1 MTMTSVNHGE
11 PYFLKADISKAG
23 QSSASIND
31 YIKMR
36 VADNGKILPVQWYDQ
51 GCVMNVNGMIPFI
64 EGAVGQWHTD
74 DDDNIVMA
82 PDADYRD
89 WQGSAANT
97 RDGGW
102 ADYIL
107 TDQMFTQK
115 GIFYGKIGLM
125 DGNGRRLTSIDI
137 WFRVL
142 GNDVMFGLTGKY
154 YSDRVEKLIRQ
165 IEAKA
170 DDTFRDIDAQ
180 NKAAIQKL
188 NDDYTEKTQEAQNA
202 LTKATSDLNS
212 FGATVET
219 MDAQI
224 KVQALATKPDLDQ
237 AKSDITKIVE
247 DKTAN
252 LEKVAKANFSTVAS
266 LDQLKKDHA
275 TGADGYW
282 ITLDTKHL
290 YIWSG
295 NDWTDLGPAGIG
307 DGTVPGQ
314 TIKAKSIF
322 DPQVA
327 TINASKVLNSYADIS
342 GATNW
347 GGSGVQVFIDGD
359 NVSVATDFK
368 GDRGIVFPIKFT
380 GQNFGSNSLYVDFSY
395 FYAEENKANHINAY
409 VMREDGTLI
418 DTELWHSDTDTG
430 IAHITITPDFIK
442 NNSLNQM
449 FKILVAS
456 HGDPV
461 AFDVQSFRVSED
473 PNNTTFTKKLKALD
487 LLTTKNG
494 FNMNQ
499 AKAWNL
505 TQGQD
510 VFYTDNTEAVFQ
522 TGNSTAA
529 KGIVIQ
535 GSVIPDVTNYIHIEC
550 GVTSSNQSGISVY
563 LTDGRNLNEGVFSQ
577 IGVVQTNDGTR
588 SIDYAL
594 TPKEMKRLGIVDNCT
609 LTIGGQLN
617 TVIIRSVRISTVRKG
632 SDALDAI
639 NSTNSSN
646 NVIYGSSMAQIDTAD
661 TKTIDGL
668 GMVTPG
674 EKNTMNNA
682 RLKHITLYAKDNGSA
697 SMFVGKLDQNNLLV
711 DARKYAI
718 HYSKGF
724 NELDFTDQN
733 IVVNKDEYVFV
744 NCSVLGVYRPDTTH
758 PLGNATRL
766 QDAKHVLTGQYSG
779 KAFTSADA
787 LAPFEYTLAPATSE
801 QLSTSLSTDISNNS
815 QKIDEAKQQI
825 KQVAVL
831 TSPSGKKFRI
841 SVDDTGELSAV
852 STIPTNVQ
860 IFGNSLTCYYKDSF
874 PALGA
879 TDQNHDWYHYVTD
892 YIKSA
897 NSSAVIGPR
906 RNIAPWEQNTN
917 RDEQFNQLIK
927 PNLSAD
933 TDLVILQ
940 LGDNVNSDALHS
952 GFATDVM
959 NLFKD
964 IKAIAPKAKIYYVG
978 MWFCGWQDMMDS
990 AQAACRKY
998 DGTFV
1003 DIQDLA
1009 NDQSNKA
1016 YIGEVV
1022 TLPDG
1027 TTKTLSS
1034 EGEAN
1039 HPGDTGYKK
1048 IADRIINSFDF

>member
-1 MTMTSVNHGE
+1 MAMTRVNNGE
-11 PYFLKADISKAG
+11 PYYLKADISKAG
-23 QSSASIND
+23 ESTASIND

-36 VADNGKILPVQWYDQ
+36 VFDNGKILPVKWFDQ
-51 GCVMNVNGMIPFI
+51 NVVMNVNGMIPFI
-64 EGAVGQWHTD
+64 EGSVGQFSTD
-74 DDDNIVMA
+74 DNDNIIMA
-82 PDADYRD
+82 PDAVHRD
-89 WQGSAANT
+89 WQGTAANT

-102 ADYIL
+102 ADYVL
-107 TDQMFTQK
+107 TDQMFTEE
-115 GIFYGKIGLM
+115 GAFSGFIGLM
-125 DGNGRRLTSIDI
+125 DGNGRRLTSINI

-142 GNDVMFGLTGKY
+142 GDNLIFGLTQKY
-154 YSDRVEKLIRQ
+154 YSDKIEKFIRQ
-165 IEAKA
+165 MQAKA
-170 DDTFRDIDAQ
+170 NDVFRDINEQ
-180 NKAAIQKL
+180 NAAAIQKL
-188 NDDYTEKTQEAQNA
+188 NNDYSAKTQEAQNA
-202 LTKATSDLNS
+202 LIKATSGLNS
-212 FGATVET
+212 YAATVEN
-219 MDAQI
+219 MDSQI
-224 KVQALATKPDLDQ
+224 KAKALATKPNLEQ
-237 AKSDITKIVE
+237 AKSDITKYVE
-247 DKTAN
+247 SKTQN
-252 LEKVAKANFSTVAS
+252 LESVAKANFNTTAS

-275 TGADGYW
+275 TGAEGYW
-282 ITLDTKHL
+282 ITLDTKHM

-295 NDWTDLGPAGIG
+295 TEWTDLGPAGIG

-314 TIKAKSIF
+314 TIKDKSIF
-322 DPQVA
+322 DTQVG
-327 TINASKVLNSYADIS
+327 TINASKVLNSYAEIG
-342 GATNW
+342 GATSW
-347 GGSGVQVFIDGD
+347 GGSGVKVFIDGD
-359 NVSVATDFK
+359 NVSAATEFK
-368 GDRGIVFPIKFT
+368 GDRGIIFPVKFT

-395 FYAEENKANHINAY
+395 FYAEKNKVNHINAY
-409 VMREDGTLI
+409 AMREDNTLI

-430 IAHITITPDFIK
+430 VAHITLTPDFIK
-442 NNSLNQM
+442 TNSLNQM
-449 FKILVAS
+449 FKILIAS

-473 PNNTTFTKKLKALD
+473 PNNTTMPKKFKDLD
-487 LLTTKNG
+487 LLTAKNG
-494 FNMNQ
+494 FDIT
-499 AKAWNL
+499 KAQGWNL
-505 TQGQD
+505 TPGQD
-510 VFYTDNTEAVFQ
+510 VFYADSTEAVFK
-522 TGNSTAA
+522 TGDATAA

-563 LTDGRNLNEGVFSQ
+563 LTNGRNLNEGVFSQ

-594 TPKEMKRLGIVDNCT
+594 TPKEMNSLGIVDNCT
-609 LTIGGQLN
+609 ITIGGQLN
-617 TVIIRSVRISTVRKG
+617 KVLIRSVRISTVRKG
-632 SDALDAI
+632 SNALDAI

-646 NVIYGSSMAQIDTAD
+646 DVVYGSSMARIDTAD

-668 GMVTPG
+668 GLVTTG
-674 EKNTMNNA
+674 EKNTMDNA

-697 SMFVGKLDQNNLLV
+697 SMFIGKLDQNNLLV
-711 DARKYAI
+711 DAKKYAI

-724 NELDFTDQN
+724 NELDFSSQN
-733 IVVNKDEYVFV
+733 IVVNKDEYVFI
-744 NCSVLGVYRPDTTH
+744 NCSVLGVYKPDTTH

-801 QLSTSLSTDISNNS
+801 QLSTSLSTDISNNL

-841 SVDDTGELSAV
+841 SVDDTGALSAV

-860 IFGNSLTCYYKDSF
+860 IFGNSLTCYYKDGF

-879 TDQNHDWYHYVTD
+879 TDQDHDWYHYVTD

-906 RNIAPWEQNTN
+906 RNVAPWEQSAN
-917 RDEQFNQLIK
+917 RDEQFNKLIK

-964 IKAIAPKAKIYYVG
+964 IKAIAPKAKIYFVG
-978 MWFCGWQDMMDS
+978 MWFCGWQDMIDS

-1009 NDQSNKA
+1009 NGPSNKA

-1027 TTKTLSS
+1027 TTKTLEN